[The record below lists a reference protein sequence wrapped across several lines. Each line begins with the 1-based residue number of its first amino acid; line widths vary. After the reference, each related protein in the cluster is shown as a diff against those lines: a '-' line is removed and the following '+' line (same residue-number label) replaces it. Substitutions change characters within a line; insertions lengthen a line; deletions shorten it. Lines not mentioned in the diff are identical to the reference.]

1 MTKGLLF
8 WVIMLIWLVFG
19 IFFYWPKRTDPTKPG
34 SAPWPLGGHI
44 ILWVLLAL
52 LGWQVFGA
60 AIR

>member
-8 WVIMLIWLVFG
+8 WVIMIILLIGHLFTNWPRSGVAPYPFG
-19 IFFYWPKRTDPTKPG
+19 IGLVNW
-34 SAPWPLGGHI
+34 I
-44 ILWVLLAL
+44 LLAL